1 MKDLQGVNSSLIRLS
16 HSEKITGAAKKNVMP
31 IWNSFQYSTSE
42 AIESVVDFEW
52 GGSSQL

>member
-42 AIESVVDFEW
+42 AIESVIDFEW
-52 GGSSQL
+52 EGLSQL